1 MRENMKRNRVNG
13 FLNVDG
19 RKIVNEL
26 GEEIILTGWGLGN
39 WLLQEGYMWKALG
52 SKRFDR
58 PRRIEAVI
66 EELTGKEYA
75 DSFWKTYRQNY
86 VTEADIRYMAE
97 LGYNSVRIPINAR
110 LFLEEGEGIHWVD
123 EGFELL
129 DRCIDWCEAYGLY
142 VFLDLHGAPGGQTG
156 DNIDDSIDDV
166 PRLFTDQDCF
176 DKGIALWKKL
186 AQRYCDRYII
196 AGYDLLNEP
205 IRPKRFADDTDFDH
219 LLPRL
224 KEFYETAIYEIRKI
238 DKKHLISLEGHHWA
252 SAKNI
257 FCKKYDDKMI
267 IHFHRY
273 ACLPDIS
280 CYQEFLT
287 LAEEWDCPLWL
298 GETGENY
305 IEWFTAMYPLAA
317 ELGIGYNIWPWK
329 KMDCTNSP
337 CSIKRPENWEAI
349 INYAEGAAHP
359 GYDVARGILDEFLE
373 KIKLK
378 NCDKLTQV
386 SNAVLRQPGCV
397 IRGTDFDHFPG
408 KGISYSG
415 LREETNLIRYRYR
428 TGMEIVEQYKDL
440 PKTFGFDCGFKR
452 YVLELAKDEFAVYS
466 LEDVVDTSTICIH
479 YICEESSILEVYQD
493 ERLLT
498 TYNLEGDST
507 LQISDSISLAKPNYE
522 FDNTKIKLRVASGVV
537 KMDSIHTN

>member
-1 MRENMKRNRVNG
+1 MKENMKRSRVNG

-19 RKIVNEL
+19 QKIVNEL

-66 EELTGKEYA
+66 EELTGEEYA
-75 DSFWKTYRQNY
+75 HEFWKAYRQNY
-86 VTEADIRYMAE
+86 ITEADIRFMAE
-97 LGYNSVRIPINAR
+97 LGYNSVRIPMNAR
-110 LFLEEGEGIHWVD
+110 LFMKEGEGIHWIE
-123 EGFELL
+123 EGFQLL
-129 DRCIDWCEAYGLY
+129 DRCIDWCETYGIY

-166 PRLFTDQDCF
+166 PRLFTDQNCF
-176 DKGIALWKKL
+176 DKGIALWKEL
-186 AQRYCDRYII
+186 ATRYCDRYIV

-205 IRPKRFADDTDFDH
+205 IRPKRFDDDTDFDY

-224 KEFYETAIYEIRKI
+224 KEFYEVAIREIRKI

-252 SAKNI
+252 SSKDI

-287 LAEEWDCPLWL
+287 LAKEWDCPLWL

-305 IEWFTAMYPLAA
+305 IEWFTAMYPLAT

-329 KMDCTNSP
+329 KMDCSNSP
-337 CSIKRPENWEAI
+337 CSINKPGGWDSI
-349 INYAEGAAHP
+349 IEYTKGGAHP
-359 GYDVARGILDEFLE
+359 GYDIARKILDKFLE
-373 KIKLK
+373 NIKVE
-378 NCDKLTQV
+378 NCEKLIPV
-386 SNAVLRQPGCV
+386 SNAVLRQPGCI

-415 LREETNLIRYRYR
+415 LREETNLVRYRYR

-440 PKTFGFDCGFKR
+440 EKAFGFDCGFKR
-452 YVLELAKDEFAVYS
+452 YVLELTKDEFAVYS
-466 LEDVVDTSTICIH
+466 LEDVKDTSTLLIH
-479 YICEESSILEVYQD
+479 YICEEAGILEVYQD
-493 ERLLT
+493 DKVLGTFDLTENEDVQILSPIKLLKS
-498 TYNLEGDST
+498 ES
-507 LQISDSISLAKPNYE
+507 A
-522 FDNTKIKLRVASGVV
+522 KIKLHVTSGVI
-537 KMDSIHTN
+537 KIDSLHTK

>member
-1 MRENMKRNRVNG
+1 MKENMKRNRVHG

-19 RKIVNEL
+19 QKIVNEL
-26 GEEIILTGWGLGN
+26 GEEIVLTGWGLGN

-52 SKRFDR
+52 NKRFDR

-66 EELTGKEYA
+66 EELTGEEYA
-75 DSFWKTYRQNY
+75 HAFWKAYRQNY
-86 VTEADIRYMAE
+86 VTEADIRFMAE
-97 LGYNSVRIPINAR
+97 LGYNSVRIPMNAR
-110 LFLEEGEGIHWVD
+110 LFMKEGEGIHWVE
-123 EGFELL
+123 EGFQLL
-129 DRCIDWCEAYGLY
+129 DQCIDWCEKYGIY

-176 DKGIALWKKL
+176 DKGIALWKEL
-186 AQRYCDRYII
+186 ATRYHDRYIV

-205 IRPKRFADDTDFDH
+205 IRPKRFADDTDFDY

-224 KEFYETAIYEIRKI
+224 KEFYEVAIQEIRKI

-252 SAKNI
+252 SSKDI

-287 LAEEWDCPLWL
+287 LAKEWDCPLWL

-337 CSIKRPENWEAI
+337 CSINKPQGWDSI
-349 INYAEGAAHP
+349 IDYIQGGAHP
-359 GYDVARGILDEFLE
+359 GYETARKILDEYLE
-373 KIKLK
+373 NIKLE
-378 NCDKLTQV
+378 NCEQLISV
-386 SNAVLRQPGCV
+386 SNAVLRQPGSI

-408 KGISYSG
+408 KGTSYSG
-415 LREETNLIRYRYR
+415 LREDTNLSRYRYR

-440 PKTFGFDCGFKR
+440 EKAFNFDCGFKR
-452 YVLELAKDEFAVYS
+452 FVLELAKDEYAVYS
-466 LEDVVDTSTICIH
+466 LEDVKDTSTLLIH
-479 YICEESSILEVYQD
+479 YICEESGVLEVSQD
-493 ERLLT
+493 DEVLGTFKLIA
-498 TYNLEGDST
+498 NGS
-507 LQISDSISLAKPNYE
+507 LQILSP
-522 FDNTKIKLRVASGVV
+522 IKLSESESTKLKLHVTSGVI
-537 KMDSIHTN
+537 KIDSLHTK

>member
-1 MRENMKRNRVNG
+1 MKENMKRNRVNG
-13 FLNVDG
+13 FLDVNG
-19 RKIVNEL
+19 QKIVNEL

-75 DSFWKTYRQNY
+75 NSFWKAYRQNY
-86 VTEADIRYMAE
+86 ITEADIRYMAE

-110 LFLEEGEGIHWVD
+110 LFMKEGDGIHWVE
-123 EGFELL
+123 EGFQLL
-129 DRCIDWCEAYGLY
+129 NQCIDWCETHGIY

-166 PRLFTDQDCF
+166 PRLFTDQDYF
-176 DKGIALWKKL
+176 DKGIALWKEL
-186 AQRYCDRYII
+186 ATRYCDRYIV

-205 IRPKRFADDTDFDH
+205 IRPKRFADDTDFDY

-224 KEFYETAIYEIRKI
+224 KEFYEVAIQEIRKI

-280 CYQEFLT
+280 CYSEFLT
-287 LAEEWDCPLWL
+287 LAKEWDCPLWL

-305 IEWFTAMYPLAA
+305 TEWFTAMYPLAA

-329 KMDCTNSP
+329 KMDCSNSP
-337 CSIKRPENWEAI
+337 CSINKPNNWDAI
-349 INYAEGAAHP
+349 IDYTKGGVHP
-359 GYDVARGILDEFLE
+359 GYEVARKILDEFLE
-373 KIKLK
+373 NIKLE
-378 NCDKLTQV
+378 NCEHLETV
-386 SNAVLRQPGCV
+386 SNAVLRQPGCI

-408 KGISYSG
+408 KGVSYSG
-415 LREETNLIRYRYR
+415 LRNETNLERYRYL
-428 TGMEIVEQYKDL
+428 TGMKIVEQYKDL
-440 PKTFGFDCGFKR
+440 EKAFGFDCGFKR
-452 YVLELAKDEFAVYS
+452 FVLELEKEEFAVYT
-466 LEDVVDTSTICIH
+466 LEDVKDTSTLLVH
-479 YICEESSILEVYQD
+479 YICEESGVLEVYQND
-493 ERLLT
+493 EILG
-498 TYNLEGDST
+498 TYNLAENS
-507 LQISDSISLAKPNYE
+507 SLEVLEPIKLKELESA
-522 FDNTKIKLRVASGVV
+522 KIKLHVISGVI
-537 KMDSIHTN
+537 KIDSLHTN

>member
-1 MRENMKRNRVNG
+1 MKDNMKHDRVNG

-19 RKIVNEL
+19 QKVVNEL

-66 EELTGKEYA
+66 EELTGEEYA
-75 DSFWKTYRQNY
+75 HEFWKAYRQNY
-86 VTEADIRYMAE
+86 ITEADIRFMAE
-97 LGYNSVRIPINAR
+97 LGYNSVRIPMNSR
-110 LFLEEGEGIHWVD
+110 LFMKEGEGIHWIE
-123 EGFELL
+123 EGFQLL
-129 DRCIDWCEAYGLY
+129 NQCIDWCETYGIY

-176 DKGIALWKKL
+176 DKGIALWKEL
-186 AQRYCDRYII
+186 ATRYCDRYIV

-205 IRPKRFADDTDFDH
+205 IRPKRFTDDIDFDY

-224 KEFYETAIYEIRKI
+224 KEFYEVAIREIRKI

-252 SAKNI
+252 SSKDI

-287 LAEEWDCPLWL
+287 LAKEWDCPLWL

-329 KMDCTNSP
+329 KMDCSNSP
-337 CSIKRPENWEAI
+337 CSINKPRGWDSI
-349 INYAEGAAHP
+349 IEYIKGGAHP
-359 GYDVARGILDEFLE
+359 GYDVARKILDEFLE
-373 KIKLK
+373 NIKVE
-378 NCDKLTQV
+378 NCEQLISV
-386 SNAVLRQPGCV
+386 SNAVLRQPGCI

-415 LREETNLIRYRYR
+415 LREETNLVRYRYR
-428 TGMEIVEQYKDL
+428 TGMEIIEQYKDL
-440 PKTFGFDCGFKR
+440 EKAFGFDCGFKR
-452 YVLELAKDEFAVYS
+452 FVLELAKEEFAVYS
-466 LEDVVDTSTICIH
+466 LEDVKDTSTLLIH
-479 YICEESSILEVYQD
+479 FICEESGVLEVYQNNKILATFD
-493 ERLLT
+493 LT
-498 TYNLEGDST
+498 KNSHLQT
-507 LQISDSISLAKPNYE
+507 LSPISLLESESA
-522 FDNTKIKLRVASGVV
+522 KIKLYVTSGVI
-537 KMDSIHTN
+537 KIDSLHTK